1 MAAAEQFS
9 ARVAHP
15 VIQRFFEVSLYL
27 LLFTGFAMLAGTS
40 KLDLFSVVLGIGA
53 LLIKGYLLIRRIEM
67 VVPERWTTYLTL
79 GYVVFFAIDYFLL
92 SQTFL
97 GALVHMVLFAAM
109 VKLFS
114 IHRDRDYVYL
124 GVLSFGM
131 VLAAAVLTVDSLF
144 FAIFCLFVLL
154 AVMTFVSMEMRRSWI
169 AAQLTSATDLRDV
182 RDLQRLP
189 SSVAGA
195 CVLLVLAIVL
205 GTIGLFFVIPRKSS
219 SGYLEQFAARTE
231 LSTGFSEDV
240 RLGEIGQIQQSS
252 AVVMHVKFSPN
263 GGVPRD
269 LRWRGIALTTFDGR
283 RWTRERESGLLQ
295 DNTSAMLAAMMHP
308 QRVLSVN
315 PQRIRYT
322 VSLEPFGAR
331 VFFVLPEALV
341 INGRYQM
348 VRIDPTGTIFNFD
361 TSRAIT
367 DYSVLSQLAPPMP
380 PMLNA
385 AGDKGVADIYLHLPS
400 YLDARV
406 PALAERIAA
415 NEPTSYLKASA
426 IERYLAS
433 TYGYTLQLPTATP
446 RDPIANFL
454 FERKQGHCEY
464 FASSMAIMLRTLGIP
479 SRIVNGFRGGEYND
493 LTDSYIVR
501 AKDAHSW
508 VEAYFPGYGWYT
520 FDPTPSSPAVPG
532 AWNRMYLYM
541 DAMREFWHEWVVNYD
556 TGHQNVLGF
565 AAIRQGRSGF
575 ERLRD
580 WSQST
585 YQSCLRR
592 ANALRKQF
600 DQHVNAWILWT
611 AGSSAILLLL
621 FVGPGLYAYI
631 RRMRVARKPSLEPQS
646 AATIWYQRALKLLAR
661 RGMRKSGK
669 QTPQEFLLTVPAS
682 TVRQSVQSFTTH
694 YERAR
699 FGDSA
704 EDADKLPELYRD
716 IEESVKK

>member
-1 MAAAEQFS
+1 MAAAEKFS
-9 ARVAHP
+9 VPVAHP

-40 KLDLFSVVLGIGA
+40 KLDLFSVVLGIAA
-53 LLIKGYLLIRRIEM
+53 LLIKGYLLIRHIET

-79 GYVVFFAIDYFLL
+79 GYVVFFAIDYFLI

-169 AAQLTSATDLRDV
+169 AAQPTTPTDLRDI

-189 SSVAGA
+189 SAVAGA

-231 LSTGFSEDV
+231 LSTGFSEEV

-252 AVVMHVKFSPN
+252 AVVMHVKFAPGSR
-263 GGVPRD
+263 VPRD

-283 RWTRERESGLLQ
+283 RWTDKPGH
-295 DNTSAMLAAMMHP
+295 DNTGRMFPAIMHP
-308 QRVLSVN
+308 RRLFTLN
-315 PQRIRYT
+315 PQRIGYR

-341 INGRYQM
+341 IDGRYQIM
-348 VRIDPTGTIFNFD
+348 RGYSTGNIFNVD
-361 TSRAIT
+361 TSRAIS
-367 DYSVLSQLAPPMP
+367 DYTVLSQLAPAMP
-380 PMLNA
+380 LRVDT
-385 AGDKGVADIYLHLPS
+385 AGDPGVSDIYLQLPS

-406 PALAERIAA
+406 PALAERITTK
-415 NEPTSYLKASA
+415 ERTSYQKASA
-426 IERYLAS
+426 IERYLAN
-433 TYGYTLQLPTATP
+433 TYGYTLQLPAAAP

-454 FERKQGHCEY
+454 FDRKQGHCEY

-508 VEAYFPGYGWYT
+508 VEAYFSGYGWYT
-520 FDPTPSSPAVPG
+520 FDPTPSSPVVPS

-556 TGHQNVLGF
+556 TGHQNVLGG
-565 AAIRQGRSGF
+565 AAIRQGRSGL
-575 ERLRD
+575 ERVRD

-585 YQSCLRR
+585 YQNCLRR
-592 ANALRKQF
+592 ANTLRARFEQHASAWTIGAATAFALLF
-600 DQHVNAWILWT
+600 
-611 AGSSAILLLL
+611 LLLI
-621 FVGPGLYAYI
+621 GPRLYANI
-631 RRMRVARKPSLEPQS
+631 RRMRVARKPGLEPQS

-661 RGMRKSGK
+661 GGIPKSGK
-669 QTPQEFLLTVPAS
+669 QTPQDFLQTVSTAS
-682 TVRQSVQSFTTH
+682 VRQRVQDFTIH

-704 EDADKLPELYRD
+704 EDAEKLPELYREL
-716 IEESVKK
+716 EEAMKR